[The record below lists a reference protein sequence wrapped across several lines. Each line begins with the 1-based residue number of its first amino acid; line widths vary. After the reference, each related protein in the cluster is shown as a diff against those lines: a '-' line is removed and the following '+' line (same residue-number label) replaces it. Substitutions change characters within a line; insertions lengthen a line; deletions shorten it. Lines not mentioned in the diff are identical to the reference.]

1 MILTAVMRIEMRG
14 VQRMEISQVTRTED
28 GLLYL
33 ATQMLLCTLRAVL
46 MKQRGQKPPW
56 REVKGKWD
64 RNCKQVQAVV
74 ESRYL

>member
-33 ATQMLLCTLRAVL
+33 AT
-46 MKQRGQKPPW
+46 
-56 REVKGKWD
+56 
-64 RNCKQVQAVV
+64 
-74 ESRYL
+74 